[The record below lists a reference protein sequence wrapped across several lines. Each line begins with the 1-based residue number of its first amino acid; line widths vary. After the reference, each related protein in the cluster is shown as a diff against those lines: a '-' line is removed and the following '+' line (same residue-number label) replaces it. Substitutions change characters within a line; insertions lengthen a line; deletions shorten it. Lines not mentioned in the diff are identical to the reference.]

1 MHAFSVGSPRAR
13 PQTARRRYLPRL
25 TAAARRMR
33 GPSPRVAR
41 HGRSLTLERMHASN
55 SALLCARPTNLSG
68 GLLFDR
74 GDLAVDALANV
85 TALTLAVAQELSRF
99 L

>member
-1 MHAFSVGSPRAR
+1 
-13 PQTARRRYLPRL
+13 
-25 TAAARRMR
+25 
-33 GPSPRVAR
+33 
-41 HGRSLTLERMHASN
+41 MHASN
-55 SALLCARPTNLSG
+55 SALLCSRPTNLSG